1 MYRVLVTGSRT
12 WIRWKI
18 IWDALDNVLA
28 EHPDMT
34 LVHGHCFRGAD
45 KLADIWAMRRRVP
58 AEHYPADWQTHG
70 RRAGILRNLQMVATN
85 PDLCLAFIRDN
96 SPGATHCAGAARAA
110 GIATVYLA
118 HDPPVEGET
127 PS

>member
-1 MYRVLVTGSRT
+1 MDIGVTYRVLVTGSRT

-18 IWDALDNVLA
+18 IWDALDNMLA

-58 AEHYPADWQTHG
+58 AEHHPADWQTHG
-70 RRAGILRNLQMVATN
+70 RRAGILRNLEMVATR
-85 PDLCLAFIRDN
+85 PDVCLAFIRDN
-96 SPGATHCAGAARAA
+96 SPGATHCANAAREA
-110 GIATVYLA
+110 GIPTVYIG
-118 HDPPVEGET
+118 HEENRE
-127 PS
+127 